1 MIDKKGTK
9 PMSSTVFLW
18 PKPLLR
24 NLYET
29 DWHFVVPLHW
39 HFVVFTYLPKYSQN
53 KISLKSKSHG
63 NHKMC
68 HKSIFHCMSSTE
80 NILQYMTG
88 VL

>member
-39 HFVVFTYLPKYSQN
+39 HFVVLTYLPKYSQN
-53 KISLKSKSHG
+53 KIG
-63 NHKMC
+63 
-68 HKSIFHCMSSTE
+68 
-80 NILQYMTG
+80 
-88 VL
+88 